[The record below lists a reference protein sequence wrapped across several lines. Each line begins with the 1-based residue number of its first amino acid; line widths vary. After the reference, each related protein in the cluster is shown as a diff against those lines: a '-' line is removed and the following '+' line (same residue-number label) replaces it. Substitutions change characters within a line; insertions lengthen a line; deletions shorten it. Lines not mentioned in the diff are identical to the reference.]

1 MQGSSMPTISTDRH
15 PVSTQQP
22 AKAVEREGKTTWALQ
37 RKAVTSE
44 ATHLSPPSTDRQ
56 SPEPD
61 GTASLLARR
70 ESKVVQP
77 VHQSTDGQQ
86 WLPPEEQLSSYLN
99 EYFLDTDIFGFFDD
113 QFYEQLPTELKS
125 IFLESRN
132 DLQECI
138 RIDEC
143 REKSDEDKMRL
154 STLLLPRLTAMM
166 AQMKRLS
173 TEVGLEKSKWF
184 IPTLLILNEL
194 HRFLPI
200 NDKKEYPSP
209 IYQLAFEICNDSSVS
224 LEKRQSVLLYLQV
237 HNNDL
242 CGNADS
248 SLMLQLLI
256 DRLQHTGQPVP
267 AVKPEIVLDA
277 AHPPQLTDQP
287 MTQSKK
293 ATTEELNNSRPPP
306 PSSEHTKA

>member
-15 PVSTQQP
+15 PVSTQP

-44 ATHLSPPSTDRQ
+44 TTHLGPPSTDRL

-61 GTASLLARR
+61 GTASLLTRR

-86 WLPPEEQLSSYLN
+86 WLPPEERLSSYLN
-99 EYFLDTDIFGFFDD
+99 EYFLDTDIFGFFDE
-113 QFYEQLPTELKS
+113 QFYEQLPSDLKS
-125 IFLESRN
+125 IFLEGRN
-132 DLQECI
+132 DFQECI
-138 RIDEC
+138 YIDEC

-154 STLLLPRLTAMM
+154 STLLLPRLRAIM
-166 AQMKRLS
+166 AEMKRLS
-173 TEVGLEKSKWF
+173 TEVSLEKSNWF

-209 IYQLAFEICNDSSVS
+209 IYQLACEICNDSSVS
-224 LEKRQSVLLYLQV
+224 LEKRRSVLLYLQV

-248 SLMLQLLI
+248 SLMFQLLI
-256 DRLQHTGQPVP
+256 DRLQYTGQPVP
-267 AVKPEIVLDA
+267 EAQTETVLDA
-277 AHPPQLTDQP
+277 VHLPQLTDQP
-287 MTQSKK
+287 MT
-293 ATTEELNNSRPPP
+293 
-306 PSSEHTKA
+306 